1 MLVQNIKIIILLIIL
16 RILSLF
22 FKNHHKQRVDDIV
35 KNKVLGKDVIKV
47 EEIAYIES
55 EQQTGINFYEEKAS
69 TKKDMGKVAKTK
81 NKQN

>member
-1 MLVQNIKIIILLIIL
+1 MMADIMLLVVL

-47 EEIAYIES
+47 EEIVYVES

-69 TKKDMGKVAKTK
+69 EKKDTGKVAKMK
-81 NKQN
+81 KKK

>member
-1 MLVQNIKIIILLIIL
+1 MMADIMLLVVL

-55 EQQTGINFYEEKAS
+55 EQ
-69 TKKDMGKVAKTK
+69 
-81 NKQN
+81 